1 MRAPEFWYR
10 PRDAEAQL
18 LSPLGWIYAAA
29 GRVRHAVTVPIK
41 ASVPVICIGNLT
53 VGGTGKTPVAIAVA
67 ERIKALGYK
76 PGFLT
81 RGYGAQIKG
90 PMTVDPELD
99 DAQTVGDEP
108 LLLAAHAVTVCSPD
122 RPAGAR
128 LLASKRVQAVVMDD
142 GFQNPTLAKDL
153 SFIVV
158 DAERG
163 FGNGEVIPAGPLRE
177 RVEDGLARA
186 HGIVLIGEGEVEL
199 PTTLPVFRA
208 KFVAVEDDEALV
220 RNQRVAAFAGIGMPD
235 KFFATLV
242 NLGATLALARPFP
255 DHHPYS
261 DDELIELLNGA
272 AAANAIPV
280 TTEKDWVRLSPAYRD
295 KVRALR
301 VRVAFDPASATALDA
316 LLARCLQPNH

>member
-10 PRDAEAQL
+10 QRDTEAQL
-18 LSPLGWIYAAA
+18 LAPLGWIYAAA

-41 ASVPVICIGNLT
+41 ATVPVICIGNLT
-53 VGGTGKTPVAIAVA
+53 VGGTGKTPVAIAIA
-67 ERIKALGYK
+67 ERIKALGLK

-90 PMTVDPELD
+90 AMTVDPALD
-99 DAQTVGDEP
+99 NAEAVGDEP

-128 LLASKRVQAVVMDD
+128 LLASKGVQAIIMDD
-142 GFQNPTLAKDL
+142 GFQNPSLAKDL

-177 RVEDGLARA
+177 RIEDGLARA
-186 HGIVLIGEGEVEL
+186 QGVILIGDGEVEL
-199 PTTLPVFRA
+199 PSAMPTLRA
-208 KFVAVEDDEALV
+208 KFAVLEEDAAAV
-220 RNQRVAAFAGIGMPD
+220 RGQRVAAFAGIGMPD
-235 KFFATLV
+235 KFFATLA
-242 NLGATLALARPFP
+242 NLRATLALARPFP
-255 DHHPYS
+255 DHHPYK

-272 AAANAIPV
+272 AAAGAIPI
-280 TTEKDWVRLSPAYRD
+280 TTEKDWVRLGPAFRS
-295 KVRALR
+295 KIRALR
-301 VRVAFDPASATALDA
+301 VRVEFDRASAPFIDN
-316 LLARCLQPNH
+316 LLAKCLHQNR

>member
-1 MRAPEFWYR
+1 MRAPDFWYR
-10 PRDAEAQL
+10 PRDAEAQI

-29 GRVRHAVTVPIK
+29 GRVRQAVTVPIK
-41 ASVPVICIGNLT
+41 ATVPVICVGNLT
-53 VGGTGKTPVAIAVA
+53 AGGTGKTPVAIAIAQRV
-67 ERIKALGYK
+67 EALGFK

-81 RGYGAQIKG
+81 RGYGAQVKG
-90 PMTVDPELD
+90 PMTVDPSLD
-99 DAQTVGDEP
+99 DAQAVGDEP

-153 SFIVV
+153 SFVVV

-186 HGIVLIGEGEVEL
+186 QAVILMGEGEIEL
-199 PTTLPVFRA
+199 PVALPVFRA
-208 KFVAVEDDEALV
+208 KLVPIEEDAALV
-220 RNQRVAAFAGIGMPD
+220 RNRRVAAFAGIGMPD

-242 NLGATLALARPFP
+242 NLGATLAMARPYP
-255 DHHPYS
+255 DHHPYK

-272 AAANAIPV
+272 AAAGAIPV
-280 TTEKDWVRLSPAYRD
+280 TTEKDWIRLSPAFRD
-295 KVRALR
+295 KIRALR
-301 VRVAFDPASATALDA
+301 VRVEFDRAGAPALDE
-316 LLARCLQPNH
+316 LISKCLKQNR

>member
-10 PRDAEAQL
+10 PRDTEAQL

-41 ASVPVICIGNLT
+41 ANVPVICIGNLT

-90 PMTVDPELD
+90 PMTVDPALD

-186 HGIVLIGEGEVEL
+186 QGIVLIGEGEVDL
-199 PTTLPVFRA
+199 PTALPVFRA
-208 KFVAVEDDEALV
+208 KFVAVEQDEALV

-261 DDELIELLNGA
+261 DAELSELLNGA

-301 VRVAFDPASATALDA
+301 VRIAFDPASATALDA
-316 LLARCLQPNH
+316 LIARCLQPNH

>member
-1 MRAPEFWYR
+1 MRAPDFWYR

-41 ASVPVICIGNLT
+41 ATVPVICVGNLT
-53 VGGTGKTPVAIAVA
+53 VGGTGKTPVAMAIAD
-67 ERIKALGYK
+67 RIKAMGFK

-90 PMTVDPELD
+90 PMTVDAALD
-99 DAQTVGDEP
+99 DAESVGDEP

-153 SFIVV
+153 SFVV
-158 DAERG
+158 IDAERR

-186 HGIVLIGEGEVEL
+186 QGVILMGDGEVEL
-199 PTTLPVFRA
+199 PIALPVFRA
-208 KFVAVEDDEALV
+208 KLVPLEEDASAV

-242 NLGATLALARPFP
+242 NLRATLALARPFP
-255 DHHPYS
+255 DHHPYK
-261 DDELIELLNGA
+261 DDELIDLLNGA
-272 AAANAIPV
+272 ASADAIPV
-280 TTEKDWVRLSPAYRD
+280 TTEKDWVRLSPAFRS
-295 KVRALR
+295 KIRALR
-301 VRVAFDPASATALDA
+301 VRVEFDRASAPVIDQ
-316 LLARCLQPNH
+316 LLFKCLQPNR